1 MGKCNSGLYKKNYKR
16 KGNIEVYSYYDGMKK
31 LASTKVNSMD
41 KASSEYIDN
50 ANLILKGE
58 MYNTCRYFLEIRI
71 WNRALTETE
80 VKEYS
85 NKLKL
90 TEADPLYK
98 NLIGYWQFYKDKDG
112 EEKYLKDDS
121 LVVNQIKT
129 VMKRVRRNGVEKEEE
144 LATEPIRLRKPIV
157 QMVKLTILIL
167 IRKM

>member
-1 MGKCNSGLYKKNYKR
+1 
-16 KGNIEVYSYYDGMKK
+16 MKK

-98 NLIGYWQFYKDKDG
+98 KFDRI
-112 EEKYLKDDS
+112 
-121 LVVNQIKT
+121 
-129 VMKRVRRNGVEKEEE
+129 
-144 LATEPIRLRKPIV
+144 LAVL
-157 QMVKLTILIL
+157 
-167 IRKM
+167 